1 MKQLMNNLFSSLR
14 VAAPRQS
21 WPILVMGALILAPT
35 SALGEYKL
43 QSGDTLEISVT
54 GVPDLRQRAPVG
66 VDGEIALPLV
76 GQIKVKGLS
85 VAEAR
90 AEITRGLSKKVYR
103 LTAIDGR
110 EITKLILPEDI
121 VVMAVEYRPIYV
133 NGDVAKPGEYPF
145 RPSMTVRHAIA
156 LAGGYDM
163 VQFRLANPFLQAAD
177 FRSEYESL
185 SAELATQQARIWRL
199 RKELGEKDVGYAG
212 KKVRIPAELSQ
223 RLIQAET
230 EQLNARTADRE
241 KDKGIFQDQINKA
254 SLQLNVLAQKKKHD
268 EEGNKAD
275 MDDFQKVKELFQKG
289 MTPITRLSEAR
300 RAALLSA
307 DQLLQTIV
315 EMSNIERQR
324 GDYTRQLEKIDNQTR
339 IDAWRELQDANL
351 RVAQITAQLTTT
363 GEKLLH
369 TGRLQSQLA
378 HGMDG
383 RPEIKVYRRDENGNG
398 LERITA
404 NEDVELAPGDV
415 VEVTLKTESLDQV
428 TTR

>member
-1 MKQLMNNLFSSLR
+1 MKQVMNNLFSSLR
-14 VAAPRQS
+14 ITARRQS
-21 WPILVMGALILAPT
+21 WPILVTGALILAPT
-35 SALGEYKL
+35 SALSEYKL

-54 GVPDLRQRAPVG
+54 GVPDLRQRAPIG

-76 GQIKVKGLS
+76 GQIKVKGRS

-90 AEITRGLSKKVYR
+90 AEITRSLSNKVFR
-103 LTAIDGR
+103 LNTIDGH
-110 EITKLILPEDI
+110 EISKLILPEDI
-121 VVMAVEYRPIYV
+121 VVTAVEYRPIYV
-133 NGDVAKPGEYPF
+133 NGDVSKPGEYPF
-145 RPSMTVRHAIA
+145 RPSMTVRHAIT
-156 LAGGYDM
+156 LAAGYDL
-163 VQFRLANPFLQAAD
+163 VQFRVANPFLQAAD

-199 RKELGEKDVGYAG
+199 RKELGEQSVGYAG
-212 KKVRIPAELSQ
+212 KKVQIPAELGQ

-241 KDKGIFQDQINKA
+241 QDKGNLQDQINKA

-275 MDDFQKVKELFQKG
+275 MDDFQKVKELFQRG

-324 GDYTRQLEKIDNQTR
+324 GDYARQLVKIDSQVR

-378 HGMDG
+378 RGMDG
-383 RPEIKVYRRDENGNG
+383 RPEITVYRHDENGDG

-404 NEDVELAPGDV
+404 NEDFELAPGDV

-428 TTR
+428 PTR

>member
-1 MKQLMNNLFSSLR
+1 MKQVMNSWFSNLRIS
-14 VAAPRQS
+14 APRQS

-35 SALGEYKL
+35 SALSEYKL

-54 GVPDLRQRAPVG
+54 GVPDLRQRAPIG

-76 GQIKVKGLS
+76 GQIKVKGRS
-85 VAEAR
+85 IAEAR
-90 AEITRGLSKKVYR
+90 AEITRGLSNKVYR
-103 LTAIDGR
+103 VNTVDGH
-110 EITKLILPEDI
+110 EISKLILPEDI
-121 VVMAVEYRPIYV
+121 VVTAVEYRPIYV
-133 NGDVAKPGEYPF
+133 NGDVSRPGEYPF
-145 RPSMTVRHAIA
+145 RPSMTVRHAIT
-156 LAGGYDM
+156 LAAGYDL

-177 FRSEYESL
+177 FRSQYESL

-199 RKELGEKDVGYAG
+199 RKELGEQSAGYAG
-212 KKVRIPAELSQ
+212 KKVQISAELSQ

-241 KDKGIFQDQINKA
+241 QDKGNLQDQINKA
-254 SLQLNVLAQKKKHD
+254 SLQLSILAQKKKHD

-275 MDDFQKVKELFQKG
+275 MDDFQKVKELFQRG

-324 GDYTRQLEKIDNQTR
+324 GDYARQLVKIDSQVR

-378 HGMDG
+378 RGMDG
-383 RPEIKVYRRDENGNG
+383 RPEITVYRHDENGDG

-404 NEDVELAPGDV
+404 NEDFELAPGDV

>member
-1 MKQLMNNLFSSLR
+1 MKQVMNSWFSNLRIS
-14 VAAPRQS
+14 APRQS

-35 SALGEYKL
+35 SALSEYKL

-54 GVPDLRQRAPVG
+54 GVPDLRQRAPIG

-76 GQIKVKGLS
+76 GQIKVKGRS

-90 AEITRGLSKKVYR
+90 AEITRGLSNKVYR
-103 LTAIDGR
+103 VNTVDGH
-110 EITKLILPEDI
+110 EISKLILPEDI
-121 VVMAVEYRPIYV
+121 VVTAVEYRPIYV
-133 NGDVAKPGEYPF
+133 NGDVSRPGEYPF
-145 RPSMTVRHAIA
+145 RPSMTVRHAIT
-156 LAGGYDM
+156 LAAGYDL

-177 FRSEYESL
+177 FRSQYESL

-199 RKELGEKDVGYAG
+199 RKELGEQSAGYAG
-212 KKVRIPAELSQ
+212 KKVQISAELSQ

-241 KDKGIFQDQINKA
+241 QDKGNLQDQINKA
-254 SLQLNVLAQKKKHD
+254 SLQLSILAQKKKHD

-275 MDDFQKVKELFQKG
+275 MDDFQKVKELFQRG

-324 GDYTRQLEKIDNQTR
+324 GDYARQLVKIDSQVR

-378 HGMDG
+378 RGMDG
-383 RPEIKVYRRDENGNG
+383 RPEITVYRHDENGDG

-404 NEDVELAPGDV
+404 NEDFELAPGDV

>member
-14 VAAPRQS
+14 VAASRQS
-21 WPILVMGALILAPT
+21 WPILVTSALILAPT
-35 SALGEYKL
+35 SALSDYKL

-54 GVPDLRQRAPVG
+54 GVPDLKQRTPVG

-90 AEITRGLSKKVYR
+90 AEITRGLSNKVYR
-103 LTAIDGR
+103 LTTIDGH
-110 EITKLILPEDI
+110 EISKLILPEDI
-121 VVMAVEYRPIYV
+121 VVIAVEYRPIYV

-145 RPSMTVRHAIA
+145 RPGMTVRHAIT
-156 LAGGYDM
+156 LAAGYDLA
-163 VQFRLANPFLQAAD
+163 QLRLANPFLQAAD
-177 FRSEYESL
+177 FRSDYEAL
-185 SAELATQQARIWRL
+185 SAELAAQQARIGRL
-199 RKELGEKDVGYAG
+199 RKELGDQAVGYAG
-212 KKVRIPAELSQ
+212 KKVPIPAELSQ

-241 KDKGIFQDQINKA
+241 QDKGSLQDQIKKA
-254 SLQLNVLAQKKKHD
+254 SLQLNILAQKKKHD
-268 EEGNKAD
+268 EEGNQAD

-324 GDYTRQLEKIDNQTR
+324 GDYARQLEKIDNQGR

-351 RVAQITAQLTTT
+351 RVAQITARLTTT

-369 TGRLQSQLA
+369 TGLLQSQLA
-378 HGMDG
+378 RGMD
-383 RPEIKVYRRDENGNG
+383 RRLEINVYRKDENGNG
-398 LERITA
+398 LKRLTA
-404 NEDVELAPGDV
+404 NEDVDLAPGDV
-415 VEVTLKTESLDQV
+415 VEVTIKTESLDQV

>member
-1 MKQLMNNLFSSLR
+1 MKQVMNSWFSNLRIS
-14 VAAPRQS
+14 APRQS

-35 SALGEYKL
+35 SALSEYKL

-54 GVPDLRQRAPVG
+54 GVPDLRQRAPIG

-76 GQIKVKGLS
+76 GQIKVKGRS

-90 AEITRGLSKKVYR
+90 AEITRGLSNKVYR
-103 LTAIDGR
+103 VNTVDGH
-110 EITKLILPEDI
+110 EISKLILPEDI
-121 VVMAVEYRPIYV
+121 VVTAVEYRPIYV
-133 NGDVAKPGEYPF
+133 NGDVSRPGEYPF
-145 RPSMTVRHAIA
+145 RPSMTVRHAIT
-156 LAGGYDM
+156 LAAGYDL

-177 FRSEYESL
+177 FRSQYESL

-199 RKELGEKDVGYAG
+199 RKELGEQSAGYAG
-212 KKVRIPAELSQ
+212 KKVQISAELSQ

-241 KDKGIFQDQINKA
+241 QDKGNLQDQINKA
-254 SLQLNVLAQKKKHD
+254 SLQLSILAQKKKHD

-275 MDDFQKVKELFQKG
+275 MDDFQKVKELFQRG

-324 GDYTRQLEKIDNQTR
+324 GDYARQLVKIDSQVR

-351 RVAQITAQLTTT
+351 RVAQITVQLTTT

-378 HGMDG
+378 RGMDG
-383 RPEIKVYRRDENGNG
+383 RPEITVYRHDENGDG

-404 NEDVELAPGDV
+404 NEDFELAPGDV

>member
-1 MKQLMNNLFSSLR
+1 MKQLMNDLFSSLR

-54 GVPDLRQRAPVG
+54 GLPDLRQRAPVG

-103 LTAIDGR
+103 LTTIDGR

-133 NGDVAKPGEYPF
+133 NGDVARPGEYPF
-145 RPSMTVRHAIA
+145 RPGMTVRHAIT
-156 LAGGYDM
+156 LAAGYDL

-177 FRSEYESL
+177 FRSAYESL
-185 SAELATQQARIWRL
+185 SAELAVQQARIWRL
-199 RKELGEKDVGYAG
+199 RKELGEKAAGYTG
-212 KKVRIPAELSQ
+212 KKVQISAELSQ

-241 KDKGIFQDQINKA
+241 QDKGIFQDQINKA

-275 MDDFQKVKELFQKG
+275 MDDFQKVKELFQRG

-324 GDYTRQLEKIDNQTR
+324 GEYTRQLEKIDSQGR

-378 HGMDG
+378 RGMDG
-383 RPEIKVYRRDENGNG
+383 RPEINVYRRDENGG
-398 LERITA
+398 GSERITA
-404 NEDVELAPGDV
+404 NEDFELAPGDV

>member
-1 MKQLMNNLFSSLR
+1 MKQLMSNLFSSLR
-14 VAAPRQS
+14 VAALRQS
-21 WPILVMGALILAPT
+21 WPFLVMGALILAPA

-103 LTAIDGR
+103 LTTIDGR
-110 EITKLILPEDI
+110 EVTKLILPEDI

-133 NGDVAKPGEYPF
+133 SGDVAKPGEYPF
-145 RPSMTVRHAIA
+145 RPSMTVRHAIT
-156 LAGGYDM
+156 LAGGYDL
-163 VQFRLANPFLQAAD
+163 VQFRLANPFLEAAD
-177 FRSEYESL
+177 FRSQYESL

-212 KKVRIPAELSQ
+212 KKVQIPAELSQ

-254 SLQLNVLAQKKKHD
+254 SVQLNVLAQKKKHD

-275 MDDFQKVKELFQKG
+275 MDDFQKVKELFQRG

-324 GDYTRQLEKIDNQTR
+324 GDYTRQLEKIDNQSR

-378 HGMDG
+378 RGMDG
-383 RPEIKVYRRDENGNG
+383 RPEINVYRRDENGNG